1 MHSPNDY
8 LSDAVSIVSLSCKM
22 WPGTV
27 PPFCWEKASVSMT
40 LYIGRQKF
48 VSILT
53 SIGAGKKSQVRA
65 RSRHVRDL

>member
-1 MHSPNDY
+1 MCVFIFFFKRARV
-8 LSDAVSIVSLSCKM
+8 L
-22 WPGTV
+22 
-27 PPFCWEKASVSMT
+27 AST
-40 LYIGRQKF
+40 QIGRQKF

>member
-1 MHSPNDY
+1 MC
-8 LSDAVSIVSLSCKM
+8 VSFFFFFFFFSRGLGCLPA
-22 WPGTV
+22 PG
-27 PPFCWEKASVSMT
+27 
-40 LYIGRQKF
+40 YIGRQKF

>member
-1 MHSPNDY
+1 MFCQEGSGACQHPN
-8 LSDAVSIVSLSCKM
+8 
-22 WPGTV
+22 
-27 PPFCWEKASVSMT
+27 
-40 LYIGRQKF
+40 IGRQKF